1 MARYHLVDV
10 FTTQAFGGNQLAVF
24 PDARGIPPELMQK
37 IARELNLSET
47 SFVLPPG
54 DSSSDFRLRIFTP
67 AAELPMAGHPTV
79 GTAFL
84 ISRLGLIDT
93 SEGERTVRFEEGVG
107 VIRVSVEF
115 AGGEPSKVTMEQ
127 PPPKFSGPPADGE
140 TIASLLSI
148 DQAGLDPGLPVEV
161 VSCGVPFLY
170 VPIKDLA
177 TIRSIKLRLDIW
189 EEVLKDSEAPQVF
202 AFSKEVERQGSTV
215 HSRMFAPAMG
225 IAEDPATGAASGP
238 LGCYLVKH
246 GVAEAGEMIVSEQG
260 MEMGRPSFIRIQ
272 VYRDTEEFSAVR
284 VGGECVYMGEGL
296 LRL

>member
-24 PDARGIPPELMQK
+24 PDARGISPETMQK

-47 SFVLPPG
+47 SFVLPPE
-54 DSSSDFRLRIFTP
+54 DPASDFRLRIFTP
-67 AAELPMAGHPTV
+67 ATELPMAGHPTV

-84 ISRLGLIDT
+84 LSRLGLIDP
-93 SEGERTVRFEEGVG
+93 SEGAATVRFEEGVG

-115 AGGEPSKVTMEQ
+115 TGGEPSKITMEQ
-127 PPPKFSGPPADGE
+127 PLPKFSDSPLDREA
-140 TIASLLSI
+140 IASLLST
-148 DQAGLDPGLPVEV
+148 DQSGLDPDLPAEV

-177 TIRSIKLRLDIW
+177 AVRSIRLRLDIW

-202 AFSKEVERQGSTV
+202 AFTREVERPGSTV

-246 GVAEAGEMIVSEQG
+246 GLARSGQPIISEQG
-260 MEMGRPSFIRIQ
+260 MEMGRPSFIRIE
-272 VYRDTEEFSAVR
+272 VYRDAEEFSAVR

-296 LRL
+296 LKL